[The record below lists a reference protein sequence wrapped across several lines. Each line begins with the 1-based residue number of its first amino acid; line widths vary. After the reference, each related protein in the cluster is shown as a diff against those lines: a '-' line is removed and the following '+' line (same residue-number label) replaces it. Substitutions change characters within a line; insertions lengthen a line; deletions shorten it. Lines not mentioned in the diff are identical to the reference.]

1 MTTAWRQRPRT
12 ASLPPAVAG
21 SCMGEFHRKCT
32 HALYALSST
41 APASPPAL
49 APGPGGGGGLRGLED
64 SMARMT
70 RAPANIMAAWRSQT
84 VLLRGRKTRARLGA
98 GCCCEKKRQGS
109 GRNKERTDLLGS
121 KREGKFKST
130 KPDGAVSV
138 TSMSLS
144 TAMGSV
150 KEARARRS
158 SVSQKS
164 PTQISYSRHKSL
176 ARLEA

>member
-1 MTTAWRQRPRT
+1 M
-12 ASLPPAVAG
+12 
-21 SCMGEFHRKCT
+21 
-32 HALYALSST
+32 
-41 APASPPAL
+41 
-49 APGPGGGGGLRGLED
+49 
-64 SMARMT
+64 
-70 RAPANIMAAWRSQT
+70 
-84 VLLRGRKTRARLGA
+84 LLRGRKTRARLGA